1 MIKKKIIIFGSTG
14 SIGKTTLKIVDK
26 DFKKFDIILL
36 TSNKNVNLL
45 IEQATKYNVKN
56 LIITNYNKYMWAKK
70 KYRNRFIIRN
80 DFKKLDMIIKKKV
93 DYVMSAITGIAGLE
107 PTLNSISLTKR
118 IAIANKE
125 SIICGWNLIKKKLLI
140 NKTKFIPIDSEH
152 FSLNSLIHNS
162 NIKNIDN
169 AIITASGG
177 PFLNLPLSK
186 FQSITKK
193 NAINHPNWKMGHKIS
208 IDSATMMNKV
218 FEIVEAQRIFDIPL
232 DKLSILIQ
240 PKSYV
245 HAIVKFKNGLIKIL
259 IHESS
264 MMIPIFNSIYDKLEK
279 HIETDKINLSLLNNL
294 DLKKVDVKRYPITK
308 TLRQFSNKVT
318 LFDTVIIATNDE
330 LVEQFLNQ
338 KIKFVQ
344 ISTFL
349 EKIIKLPELIIYKDK
364 TPNNINEIIDLN
376 NYVRLITK
384 KLSVLS

>member
-45 IEQATKYNVKN
+45 IQQATKYNVKN

-80 DFKKLDMIIKKKV
+80 DFKKLDKIIKKKV

-294 DLKKVDVKRYPITK
+294 DLKKVDVKRYPITN